1 MARMWSVM
9 MLVVLA
15 AVPAWAQDR
24 DRGWAHLS
32 FGGAFST
39 AGEETRRFEG
49 RYFGEPF
56 IDQADYPAPKTT
68 WTFDVGGGV
77 WITDRLGVGVSGGRA
92 SREYEVPVF
101 ITVPSPSRPNAAATA
116 RAVTPLFDR
125 VETEV
130 HVSAAWALVS
140 RDRVRLRVF
149 AGPTFFKYSDV
160 LTYGLESNQTTAGG
174 GNVVTIRSV
183 DAQPFSANTLG
194 FHLGLDGGYF
204 FTDHIGVGAMARLS
218 RGSVD
223 LDEPEPAPPT
233 TPLSTSFVPTQ
244 TGDGSVGVGG
254 LVLGVGLRLRF

>member
-9 MLVVLA
+9 VMMVLA

-56 IDQADYPAPKTT
+56 IDQADYPAPKST
-68 WTFDVGGGV
+68 WTFDVGGGA
-77 WITDRLGVGVSGGRA
+77 WITERLGIGLSAGRT
-92 SREYEVPVF
+92 SREYDVPVF
-101 ITVPSPSRPNAAATA
+101 ITVPNPNRASSPATA
-116 RAVTPLFDR
+116 TAVTPLFDR

-130 HVSAAWALVS
+130 HLHAAWALV
-140 RDRVRLRVF
+140 RRERVRLRVF
-149 AGPTFFKYSDV
+149 GGPTFFKYSDM
-160 LTYGLESNQTTAGG
+160 LTYGLEANQTTAGG
-174 GNVVTIRSV
+174 GNVVTIRSI

-223 LDEPEPAPPT
+223 LDEPDPAPPT
-233 TPLSTSFVPTQ
+233 TPLSTSFQPLH

-254 LVLGVGLRLRF
+254 FTLGVGLRVRF

>member
-1 MARMWSVM
+1 MARMWSVV

-15 AVPAWAQDR
+15 SVPAWAQDR

-56 IDQADYPAPKTT
+56 IDQADYPAPKNT
-68 WTFDVGGGV
+68 WTFDVGAGV
-77 WITDRLGVGVSGGRA
+77 WVTERLGVGLSVGRT
-92 SREYEVPVF
+92 SREYDVPVF

-130 HVSAAWALVS
+130 HVSAAWAAVS

-160 LTYGLESNQTTAGG
+160 LTYGLEANQVTAGG
-174 GNVVTIRSV
+174 GNVVTISSI
-183 DAQPFSANTLG
+183 DAQPFSASTVG
-194 FHLGLDGGYF
+194 VHVGLDGAYF
-204 FTDHIGVGAMARLS
+204 FSEHVGVGAMARFS

-223 LDEPEPAPPT
+223 LDEPEPAPAT
-233 TPLSTSFVPTQ
+233 TPLSNSFVPTH
-244 TGDGSVGVGG
+244 TGDGAVGVGG
-254 LVLGVGLRLRF
+254 FVLGVGLRLRF